1 MEIIQNGISFNNII
15 ERTAV
20 GVPAVWTNSNNV
32 DLATGTYKGP
42 NINKPLKPIIMGL
55 DIDWNGADL
64 SDILG
69 SEYSSIQTTGQL
81 LSAIKA
87 AAQIVGPQGPQG
99 EQGPQGP
106 QGEPGVTPA
115 SSEENHYTPSQE
127 VTTYKQENKVIES
140 ITVDSK
146 GHIVGVTFAPKV
158 ETIETT

>member
-1 MEIIQNGISFNNII
+1 MSTINQVIQNEITFNNVLDRTVTRKGASII
-15 ERTAV
+15 TTADQE
-20 GVPAVWTNSNNV
+20 TNGKYVYN
-32 DLATGTYKGP
+32 YW
-42 NINKPLKPIIMGL
+42 KPVIMGL

-64 SDILG
+64 SDVLG